1 MIHGKKGQINIFV
14 IFILVLIVLTI
25 IFYVG
30 WRLYESNIKEL
41 QDINNKNNIEYQLLK
56 NMIYDY
62 YSLPDNNL
70 RNQII
75 DTKLP
80 CWNNTRA
87 FSQNGLI
94 EYDVQCQSNITYVK
108 IPILYY
114 DHNTTFYL
122 YNGTVFT
129 VILNSLKNK

>member
-1 MIHGKKGQINIFV
+1 MIHGKKGQINILTLVV
-14 IFILVLIVLTI
+14 IVLLIGLIVGIFVYIRI
-25 IFYVG
+25 INENK
-30 WRLYESNIKEL
+30 RLNDLI
-41 QDINNKNNIEYQLLK
+41 IKNNIEYQILK
-56 NMIYDY
+56 GMIYDY

-129 VILNSLKNK
+129 IILNSLKNK